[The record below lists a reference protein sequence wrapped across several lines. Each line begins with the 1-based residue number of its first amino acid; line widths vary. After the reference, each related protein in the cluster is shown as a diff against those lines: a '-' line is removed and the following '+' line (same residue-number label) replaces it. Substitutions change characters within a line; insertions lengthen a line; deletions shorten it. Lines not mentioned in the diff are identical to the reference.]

1 MCGFHVELIEHQKC
15 KFRIVY
21 ANDFN
26 NIMLLKSIY
35 LQKNRQ
41 IFMKKF
47 SILFLSIVLLN
58 SCANSKKN
66 DFVTLSGKI
75 ENNNDTIIRIFSREG
90 LVKEF
95 PIQKD
100 GSFKDTLKVS
110 EGAIYTLATESN
122 KNLPIYLKNGYDI
135 SIKGNGTDFF
145 ETFIFSGE
153 GAENSNFIIAQI
165 KQSRNLGDPK
175 EILALEIGDFQKKI
189 NNIKTS
195 YDSILNSYQN
205 LDSTLFVNIKSQN
218 DQLISYFES
227 TYSKNQIMGKG
238 KPSPKFENYVDFKG
252 GTKSLSTF
260 KGKYVYIDVWA
271 TWCGPCVVQFPFLK
285 ELKKTYASKNIVF
298 VGISTDED
306 TRSGGSWEAAEKKW
320 RDFVKDKNLGGV
332 QLWAGRDFSFQQAFE
347 INAIPRFILIDPAGN
362 ILDADAPRPSDPI
375 LKDLLD
381 SIL

>member
-1 MCGFHVELIEHQKC
+1 
-15 KFRIVY
+15 
-21 ANDFN
+21 
-26 NIMLLKSIY
+26 MLLKSIY